1 MSSWDASRCANKTL
15 RFCCIH
21 VLDPLGTLQHIT
33 LHYITLHDITLH
45 YIANVTLHYMK
56 LHYIIY
62 MHTRIHKCIRPSV
75 GPTVRLYEQIE
86 CVRIL
91 PTKRALACRCHPSL
105 DLDVAVR
112 LFAK

>member
-1 MSSWDASRCANKTL
+1 MS
-15 RFCCIH
+15 RFALSQSLAYYIH
-21 VLDPLGTLQHIT
+21 HIT
-33 LHYITLHDITLH
+33 LHYIILHCKCYITLHDITLH

-91 PTKRALACRCHPSL
+91 PTKRALACRPWFWKLLS
-105 DLDVAVR
+105 
-112 LFAK
+112 